1 MKITKKAIKE
11 APQYIM
17 TLDPKACGANNVE
30 GFYKALGAEYYYK
43 TLTATNILEAMA
55 EAESYYNETTYLIT
69 IAEKTGAA
77 DTDTDGV
84 IYREI
89 LTTRGDHN
97 WHVCDK
103 AHSETPA
110 LIAYN
115 HEYKFFQIIDAY
127 TE

>member
-17 TLDPKACGANNVE
+17 TLDPKACGANNAE
-30 GFYKALGAEYYYK
+30 GFYKSLGAVLYYK
-43 TLTATNILEAMA
+43 TLTAANILEAMT
-55 EAESYYNETTYLIT
+55 EAESYYDETTYMVT

-77 DTDTDGV
+77 DAATDGV
-84 IYREI
+84 VYREI
-89 LTTRGDHN
+89 LATRSDHT

-115 HEYKFFQIIDAY
+115 PEYKFFQIIEA
-127 TE
+127 